1 MPRTTQRTM
10 PPAGYL
16 IGPGYTFRTITEK
29 ITGLV
34 LTRNTPA
41 AWFVGFTLSFL
52 LVMLLFYAVYY
63 LFVTG
68 IGIWGNNI
76 PIAWGYAITNFVW
89 WIGIGHAGTLISA
102 ILLLFHQQWRT
113 SINRF
118 AEAMTLFAV
127 LCASLF
133 PMLHLGRPWL
143 AYWIFP
149 YPNTFDLWPQ
159 FRSPLVWDAFAIA
172 TYATV
177 SLVFWYVGLIPD
189 LASMRDRAHNTLAR
203 LFYGLLSLGWRGAA
217 HHWQRY
223 ETAYLLLAALATPL
237 VVSVHSI
244 VSFDFAVSVLPG
256 WHSTIF
262 PPYFVAGAI
271 FSGFAM
277 VLTLLIPLR
286 SLYRLQDF
294 ITARHLDLMAKIML
308 ANGLVVAYGYLTE
321 SFTAWYSGNP
331 AERFWLYNRSFGPYW
346 WAFWLLMAC
355 NIVTPQTLWF
365 ARVRRTPILLFI
377 VALIINFGMWL
388 ERYVIIVVSLHRDF
402 LPSSWGIYA
411 GTIWDRA
418 TLFGTIGLFLI
429 LIFIFIRLLPM
440 ISIFEMRHLLDK
452 TQKHSTAE
460 VGAAEDSAAED
471 STAEGITAEG
481 SAEAPAAPPRLSA
494 STHAGRPL
502 YGLLAEFDSAD
513 ALVER
518 AQQTYQAGYR
528 RISAYSPFPVEG
540 LADAIGL
547 RPTRLPY
554 LVLIGGIAGG
564 LGGYALQYYAAAI
577 DYPLNIGGRPLN
589 SWPAFIVVTFEMTI
603 LGAALVAALGML
615 LRNGLPQPYH
625 AVFNAPRFHLAS
637 QDRFFL
643 CVEARDPNFDL
654 AQTRQFLEGLG
665 ASEVV
670 AVES

>member
-1 MPRTTQRTM
+1 MPRSLSRSIPRT
-10 PPAGYL
+10 GYL
-16 IGPGYTFRTITEK
+16 IGPGHTFRTITEK
-29 ITGLV
+29 IAGIV
-34 LTRNTPA
+34 LTRSTPA
-41 AWFVGFTLSFL
+41 AWFAGFTLSFL
-52 LVMLLFYAVYY
+52 ALMLLFYAVYY
-63 LFVTG
+63 LLVTG
-68 IGIWGNNI
+68 VGIWGNNI
-76 PIAWGYAITNFVW
+76 PVAWGYDITNLVW

-133 PMLHLGRPWL
+133 PLLHTGRPWL

-149 YPNTFDLWPQ
+149 YPNTLGLWPQ
-159 FRSPLVWDAFAIA
+159 FRSPLVWDAFAIG

-177 SLVFWYVGLIPD
+177 SLIFWYIGLIPD
-189 LASMRDRAHNTLAR
+189 LAALRDRARNTPVR
-203 LFYGLLSLGWRGAA
+203 LFYGLLALGWRGAA

-237 VVSVHSI
+237 VVSVHSV
-244 VSFDFAVSVLPG
+244 VSFDFAVSVIPG

-277 VLTLLIPLR
+277 VLTLLLPLR

-294 ITARHLDLMAKIML
+294 ITPRHLDNMAKVML
-308 ANGLVVAYGYLTE
+308 ATGLFVAYGYLTE
-321 SFTAWYSGNP
+321 AFTAWYSGNP
-331 AERFWLYNRSFGPYW
+331 AERFWLFNRSFGPYW
-346 WAFWLLMAC
+346 WAFWALMAC
-355 NIVTPQTLWF
+355 NVVAPQALWF
-365 ARVRRTPILLFI
+365 ARVRVTPVLLFA

-388 ERYVIIVVSLHRDF
+388 ERYVIIVVSLHRDY

-418 TLFGTIGLFLI
+418 TLLGTIGLFLT
-429 LIFIFIRLLPM
+429 LIFIFVRLLPM
-440 ISIFEMRHLLDK
+440 ISIFEMRHLLDE
-452 TQKHSTAE
+452 TQKQ
-460 VGAAEDSAAED
+460 GAAKGDAARAAETASAGGD
-471 STAEGITAEG
+471 GST
-481 SAEAPAAPPRLSA
+481 PASLPTR
-494 STHAGRPL
+494 AGRPL
-502 YGLLAEFDSAD
+502 YGLMAEFDSSD
-513 ALVER
+513 ALVDKAR
-518 AQQTYQAGYR
+518 QTYRAGYR

-554 LVLIGGIAGG
+554 LVLLGGIAGA
-564 LGGYALQYYAAAI
+564 LGGYALQYYAAVV

-589 SWPAFIVVTFEMTI
+589 SWPAFTVVTFEMTI

-643 CVEARDPNFDL
+643 CVEARDPKFDL
-654 AQTRQFLEGLG
+654 AQTRQFLESLG
-665 ASEVV
+665 ASEIV
-670 AVES
+670 AVEV